1 MVITRRTLRRK
12 RLARALQQLL
22 ILFVMLLVFVSVA
35 LERILQNV
43 HMKTAIVIVI
53 IVVVIVFS

>member
-53 IVVVIVFS
+53 IVVVFS